1 MANIK
6 VFTDMIDDVSMGQI
20 DTIGNYN
27 VFSNQTIRIM
37 PDVHAG
43 KGCVCG
49 FTSTIGDK
57 IIPNLIGVDIGCGV
71 YVISLGKVDIDFS
84 KLDNIIRTYIPFGTC
99 HRNSLKDYSNLLGK
113 SLQDLYN
120 DWNCDIK
127 DCISLIPDDKSN
139 TINLSIGT
147 LGSGNHFIEIDKDVD
162 GNVYLVI
169 HTGSRGL
176 GHTICK
182 YWQDIAYK
190 YMTSLNTVD
199 INYIKQNYPKSDW
212 EYLIKMHRSK
222 CMPINK
228 DLAYIEGD
236 DAKNYLHDLYLAM
249 NWADLNR
256 YAIGKIIVDKL
267 RLSDSVIETFTT
279 VHNYI
284 DKDDN
289 ILRKSAI
296 KANKGQKVLIPLN
309 MSDGS
314 LVCIGKGNPDWN
326 NSAPHGAGR
335 LLSRSQAK
343 ATLSM
348 DDYKNSML
356 GIWTT
361 SICDNTLDESKMA
374 YKPAD
379 KIKSQIIDTV
389 DIIKEIK
396 PVYNF
401 KADN

>member
-1 MANIK
+1 MAY
-6 VFTDMIDDVSMGQI
+6 VS
-20 DTIGNYN
+20 
-27 VFSNQTIRIM
+27 
-37 PDVHAG
+37 
-43 KGCVCG
+43 
-49 FTSTIGDK
+49 
-57 IIPNLIGVDIGCGV
+57 
-71 YVISLGKVDIDFS
+71 
-84 KLDNIIRTYIPFGTC
+84 
-99 HRNSLKDYSNLLGK
+99 
-113 SLQDLYN
+113 
-120 DWNCDIK
+120 
-127 DCISLIPDDKSN
+127 
-139 TINLSIGT
+139 
-147 LGSGNHFIEIDKDVD
+147 
-162 GNVYLVI
+162 
-169 HTGSRGL
+169 
-176 GHTICK
+176 
-182 YWQDIAYK
+182 
-190 YMTSLNTVD
+190 
-199 INYIKQNYPKSDW
+199 
-212 EYLIKMHRSK
+212 
-222 CMPINK
+222 
-228 DLAYIEGD
+228 GD

-267 RLSDSVIETFTT
+267 GLSDSIIETFTT

-296 KANKGQKVLIPLN
+296 KANKDQKVLIPLN

-314 LVCIGKGNPDWN
+314 LVCVGKGNPDWN

-343 ATLSM
+343 AQLNM
-348 DDYKNSML
+348 DDYKKSMS

-389 DIIKEIK
+389 DIVKEIK
-396 PVYNF
+396 PIYNF